1 MLDRF
6 TKIAL
11 ILMLVLTASFC
22 IGSYIGYM
30 SGSEMET
37 AYVVVMEEAAVAA
50 NVEPKHIIHG
60 ITDVVGEPVG
70 FTIAGIVAG
79 FIIGYCWADMFRREE
94 DV

>member
-1 MLDRF
+1 MIDQF

-11 ILMLVLTASFC
+11 ILMLLLTASFC

-37 AYVVVMEEAAVAA
+37 AYVVVMEEAAAIA
-50 NVEPKHIIHG
+50 NVKPEHIIPG
-60 ITDVVGEPVG
+60 ITDVLGEPVG

-79 FIIGYCWADMFRREE
+79 FVIGYCWAGIFRREE